1 MATLEE
7 LEKRIQALEDLE
19 AIKKLK
25 ARYAQL
31 ADEKYSDG
39 MPKGEKDLKKIAG
52 EMVQLFTE
60 DAVWDGG
67 RFGGK
72 LKGRN
77 QIMER
82 FKGANFRFAVHYF
95 VMPHIT
101 IEGSK
106 AKGRWYMWEAAT
118 MNDGTRAWIAG
129 FEDDEYAKIDG
140 QWFMSY
146 MNFTMLFLAP
156 IDQGWFKK

>member
-19 AIKKLK
+19 AMKKLK

-39 MPKGEKDLKKIAG
+39 MPKGEKELERIAG

-67 RFGGK
+67 AFGGK
-72 LKGRN
+72 LTGRK
-77 QIMER
+77 QIFER
-82 FKGANFRFAVHYF
+82 FKSANFRFAIHYF

-101 IEGSK
+101 IKGDS

-118 MNDGTRAWIAG
+118 LNDGTLAWIAG
-129 FEDDEYAKIDG
+129 YEDDEYSKIDG
-140 QWFMSY
+140 QWFKRNMK
-146 MNFTMLFLAP
+146 FTQLFLAP
-156 IDQGWFKK
+156 YDQGWFKK